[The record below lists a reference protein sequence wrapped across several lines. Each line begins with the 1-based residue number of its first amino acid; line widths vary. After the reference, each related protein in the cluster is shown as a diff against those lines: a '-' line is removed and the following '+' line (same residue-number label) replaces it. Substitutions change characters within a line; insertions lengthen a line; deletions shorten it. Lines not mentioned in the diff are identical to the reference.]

1 MKWPVGLLNVG
12 NTCWFNVVIQSFYNL
27 PYFRALIVKFTPEIF
42 SSIDNEVGNDIF
54 HLYLFT

>member
-42 SSIDNEVGNDIF
+42 SSIDNEVGLNA
-54 HLYLFT
+54 